1 MICRAN
7 APLNANLNLGTQG
20 SPQSAQG
27 SLRHSARSSSTSSSR
42 YLYPQTAMDDTMAV
56 LLDAIGTMATPSPAA
71 AVAAD
76 EFAAFMEAAL
86 DPRPAPSRLSF
97 QPRDVIQTPA
107 SATDSPPAADSDAA
121 PDVALTPAASS
132 PPRPDPIA
140 MQAAIDEITRFLTFS
155 FPTFNFFRFLT
166 FLFHS

>member
-1 MICRAN
+1 
-7 APLNANLNLGTQG
+7 
-20 SPQSAQG
+20 
-27 SLRHSARSSSTSSSR
+27 
-42 YLYPQTAMDDTMAV
+42 MDDTMAV

-132 PPRPDPIA
+132 LPMPDPMF
-140 MQAAIDEITRFLTFS
+140 MQAAIDRMALQAALQDQAAELKAQAAELKYLESTHDADERGCAYRRHGTCS
-155 FPTFNFFRFLT
+155 TGHARAEA
-166 FLFHS
+166 